1 MIKFIIKKHT
11 ISFKN
16 AFSGLIYELKT
27 QPNFIIHFLF
37 SFISIIAASILKIAV
52 IEWLIIIFL
61 ITTGLVIES
70 LNSAIEATTDAIDT
84 RFRPD
89 IKVAKDISAAAM
101 LIFAFGSSTIAL
113 IIFIPKILIYFK

>member
-27 QPNFIIHFLF
+27 QPNFKVHLVFSLLSIFAGIILH
-37 SFISIIAASILKIAV
+37 ITKM
-52 IEWLIIIFL
+52 EWLLIIFL

-70 LNSAIEATTDAIDT
+70 LNSAIEAATDAIDT

-89 IKVAKDISAAAM
+89 IKVAKDVSAAAM
-101 LIFAFGSSTIAL
+101 LIFAFGSSIIAL
-113 IIFIPKILIYFK
+113 TIFIPKIISYIK